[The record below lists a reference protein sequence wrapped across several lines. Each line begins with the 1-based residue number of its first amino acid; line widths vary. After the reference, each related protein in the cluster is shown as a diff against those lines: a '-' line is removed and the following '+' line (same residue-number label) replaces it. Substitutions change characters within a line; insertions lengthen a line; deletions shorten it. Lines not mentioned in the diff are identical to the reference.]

1 MGWLRWLLVT
11 MIDRHLKK
19 HPEHRDGEGGGYE
32 KHFLGHQHQ
41 CSPYGVHLGLT
52 DQSEN
57 SKQEM
62 QRVQGGP
69 QRDQEAPTRLLRPVI
84 PAAVEAVL
92 SLDRMVYMTF
102 TAHAP
107 SIARCNH
114 LKSLWSLRP
123 YVPRCGAPARI
134 LLTRG

>member
-1 MGWLRWLLVT
+1 

-32 KHFLGHQHQ
+32 KHFLCHQHQ
-41 CSPYGVHLGLT
+41 CVHLGLT

-69 QRDQEAPTRLLRPVI
+69 QRDQETPTRLLRPVI

-92 SLDRMVYMTF
+92 SLDRMVYMTLA
-102 TAHAP
+102 AHAP
-107 SIARCNH
+107 SIARCNQ
-114 LKSLWSLRP
+114 LKSWGSFRL
-123 YVPRCGAPARI
+123 YVPIANFN
-134 LLTRG
+134 LV